1 MIHIQD
7 QSDSPPPSG
16 SPSRVDRRRAAKT
29 EAIVEATLDLILQE
43 GLGNLTI
50 GGLAKRMDW
59 SMGALYRYFGS
70 KDALLAE
77 VQARVITQL
86 HRDIK
91 DDIKEVAVAEAPLV
105 SVLAATR
112 RFRRFALEQPARF
125 HLISAILADPRPLLP
140 NDSAS
145 TLAGLLRALLSTV
158 DEQLEAALEAGQLDM
173 GDSSTRTVLL
183 WAGLHG
189 LLQFSKLGR
198 IEARLRQTTVLAE
211 TIVDD
216 LLRAWG
222 ADPERVARAHMT
234 LVDLSR

>member
-1 MIHIQD
+1 MIHTKVQP
-7 QSDSPPPSG
+7 SDPNPTRRPT
-16 SPSRVDRRRAAKT
+16 RIDRRRAAKT
-29 EAIVEATLDLILQE
+29 DAIIEATLYLILEE
-43 GLGNLTI
+43 GLHSLTI

-77 VQARVITQL
+77 AQARVITQL
-86 HRDIK
+86 HKDIK
-91 DDIKEVAVAEAPLV
+91 ADIEEASVAEAPLV

-140 NDSAS
+140 NDRAG
-145 TLAGLLRALLSTV
+145 TLAGLLRGLLGTV
-158 DEQLEAALEAGQLDM
+158 DEQLEAALESGHLDM

-216 LLRAWG
+216 LLRSWG
-222 ADPERVARAHMT
+222 ADPERVASAHMT
-234 LVDLSR
+234 LLELSR

>member
-1 MIHIQD
+1 MIHEKVQ
-7 QSDSPPPSG
+7 PGG
-16 SPSRVDRRRAAKT
+16 SPNSGGPSRIDRRRAAKT
-29 EAIVEATLDLILQE
+29 EEIIEATLALILE
-43 GLGNLTI
+43 KGLGSLTI

-59 SMGALYRYFGS
+59 SMGALYRYFES

-77 VQARVITQL
+77 AQARVITQL
-86 HRDIK
+86 HLDIKRDI
-91 DDIKEVAVAEAPLV
+91 EEAAVADAPLV

-125 HLISAILADPRPLLP
+125 HLISAILADPRPLLS
-140 NDSAS
+140 NDRAG

-158 DEQLEAALEAGQLDM
+158 DEQLEAALEAGHLDM
-173 GDSSTRTVLL
+173 GDSSIRTVLL

-211 TIVDD
+211 TVVDD

-222 ADPERVARAHMT
+222 AQPERVAGAHMT
-234 LVDLSR
+234 LLELSR

>member
-1 MIHIQD
+1 MIHTKEQSTTP
-7 QSDSPPPSG
+7 QSDRV
-16 SPSRVDRRRAAKT
+16 PSRVDRRRAAKT
-29 EAIVEATLDLILQE
+29 DAIIEATLALILQE

-50 GGLAKRMDW
+50 GGLAKRLDW
-59 SMGALYRYFGS
+59 SMGALYRYFES

-77 VQARVITQL
+77 AQARVITQL

-91 DDIKEVAVAEAPLV
+91 QDIEEATVAEAPLV
-105 SVLAATR
+105 RVLAATR

-125 HLISAILADPRPLLP
+125 HLISAILADPRPILP
-140 NDSAS
+140 SNHTG

-158 DEQLEAALEAGQLDM
+158 DEQLEEALEAGHLEM
-173 GDSSTRTVLL
+173 GDSSSRTVLL

-198 IEARLRQTTVLAE
+198 LEARLRQTTVLAE

-222 ADPERVARAHMT
+222 ASPERIAGAHMT
-234 LVDLSR
+234 LLELSR